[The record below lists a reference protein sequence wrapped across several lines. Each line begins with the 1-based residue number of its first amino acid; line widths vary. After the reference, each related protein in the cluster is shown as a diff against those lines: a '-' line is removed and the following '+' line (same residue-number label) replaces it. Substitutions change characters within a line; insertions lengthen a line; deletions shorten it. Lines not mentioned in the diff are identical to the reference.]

1 MPLRLPTTVAALFA
15 ATAIATAQQAGPS
28 TAPFGRARVPAPTMT
43 TASIVP
49 ARTPVRMLPGTRGNV
64 LTTIQ
69 GNALDSANGSLR
81 DSLVRLRDA
90 RFGRIV
96 DTQLTDKSGLFAF
109 RALDPG
115 SYIIEILGQD
125 QSILAASQMLSVNAG
140 EAVSAVVKLP
150 FRFQPL
156 SGVIGQTVG
165 QAATVTSAA
174 AASGVLATEIAGAP
188 VSPRQ

>member
-1 MPLRLPTTVAALFA
+1 MTVAALFLV
-15 ATAIATAQQAGPS
+15 TALTSAQQAGS
-28 TAPFGRARVPAPTMT
+28 SAASKGRARIQAPTMT

-49 ARTPVRMLPGTRGNV
+49 ARTPVPMLPGTRGNV
-64 LTTIQ
+64 LTMIQ
-69 GNALDSANGSLR
+69 GNALDSTNGSLP
-81 DSLVRLRDA
+81 DSIVRLRDA

-115 SYIIEILGQD
+115 SYIIEILGQN
-125 QSILAASQMLSVNAG
+125 QSILAASQLLSVNAG
-140 EAVSAVVKLP
+140 QAVSAVVKLP